1 MNHLVLDRHI
11 IATKELNRFTT
22 RMLKLANVVNDAVNA
37 NFRHGRIVPGHF
49 GRGLSVPW
57 SLSRMERPAD
67 LQHFGFS
74 LLKISCAVNYE
85 FLVYVYAMVAVL
97 NLLGQDAAQGRDV
110 VWAGLVHGGGLGRFQ
125 ATGALY

>member
-1 MNHLVLDRHI
+1 
-11 IATKELNRFTT
+11 
-22 RMLKLANVVNDAVNA
+22 
-37 NFRHGRIVPGHF
+37 
-49 GRGLSVPW
+49 
-57 SLSRMERPAD
+57 MERPAD

-110 VWAGLVHGGGLGRFQ
+110 VWAGLVHGGGLGGARSRWGYAIERSFLFFKDLLLLDSFESYGGGGPCVDARFLEFESL
-125 ATGALY
+125 AEYGVLWSLDEDE